1 MLHKVERDELSC
13 RTQRIKAN
21 RALAVPKTD
30 QFFDVIVLECIGE
43 KGTTA
48 PLVQLARSMKA
59 LYLIEV
65 CIVDR
70 GPYTTTLTLAH
81 ALMPQ
86 HGAIPLL
93 SLTVRAYHDAR
104 LAEVIGYQ
112 NQSRFNPYYDYPNQQ
127 MRQRFEKRQVN
138 LFLSEWLAYFRSG
151 EPVLEIATDYGRA

>member
-1 MLHKVERDELSC
+1 MGMRTKRVYLNLMPLYEDNYRRLMHLMPDLGVSPSMPARRLERDE
-13 RTQRIKAN
+13 KGA
-21 RALAVPKTD
+21 AL
-30 QFFDVIVLECIGE
+30 
-43 KGTTA
+43 
-48 PLVQLARSMKA
+48 
-59 LYLIEV
+59 EV
-65 CIVDR
+65 SIVDR
-70 GPYTTTLTLAH
+70 GPYTTTFTLAH

-112 NQSRFNPYYDYPNQQ
+112 NQSRFSPCYDYPNQQ

-138 LFLSEWLAYFRSG
+138 LFLREWLAYFRAG